1 MAGDEAL
8 IGAFN
13 RGEDIHRA
21 TAANVLG
28 IPEDQITPNE
38 RSRAK
43 AVNFGVIY
51 GMSAFGLS
59 GELDISRKEAEDY
72 IKQYFVKHSS
82 VKEFMDSSVAFA
94 KEEGFV
100 TTMTGRKRYIKEIN
114 ASNYMVRQIGE
125 RLAMNSPIQGSAA
138 DIIKLAMIKVYD
150 ALKENKL
157 KSRLILQIHDELV
170 INTYPEEREIV
181 EKLLTENMESAMELS
196 VELKAELNE
205 GNNWYEL
212 K

>member
-1 MAGDEAL
+1 
-8 IGAFN
+8 
-13 RGEDIHRA
+13 
-21 TAANVLG
+21 
-28 IPEDQITPNE
+28 
-38 RSRAK
+38 
-43 AVNFGVIY
+43 
-51 GMSAFGLS
+51 
-59 GELDISRKEAEDY
+59 
-72 IKQYFVKHSS
+72 
-82 VKEFMDSSVAFA
+82 
-94 KEEGFV
+94 
-100 TTMTGRKRYIKEIN
+100 MTGRKRYIKEIN
-114 ASNYMVRQIGE
+114 ASNYMARQIGE

>member
-1 MAGDEAL
+1 M
-8 IGAFN
+8 
-13 RGEDIHRA
+13 
-21 TAANVLG
+21 
-28 IPEDQITPNE
+28 
-38 RSRAK
+38 
-43 AVNFGVIY
+43 
-51 GMSAFGLS
+51 
-59 GELDISRKEAEDY
+59 
-72 IKQYFVKHSS
+72 KHSR
-82 VKEFMDSSVAFA
+82 VREFMDSSVAFA

>member
-1 MAGDEAL
+1 
-8 IGAFN
+8 
-13 RGEDIHRA
+13 
-21 TAANVLG
+21 
-28 IPEDQITPNE
+28 
-38 RSRAK
+38 
-43 AVNFGVIY
+43 
-51 GMSAFGLS
+51 
-59 GELDISRKEAEDY
+59 
-72 IKQYFVKHSS
+72 
-82 VKEFMDSSVAFA
+82 MDSSVAFA

>member
-1 MAGDEAL
+1 
-8 IGAFN
+8 
-13 RGEDIHRA
+13 
-21 TAANVLG
+21 
-28 IPEDQITPNE
+28 
-38 RSRAK
+38 
-43 AVNFGVIY
+43 
-51 GMSAFGLS
+51 
-59 GELDISRKEAEDY
+59 
-72 IKQYFVKHSS
+72 
-82 VKEFMDSSVAFA
+82 
-94 KEEGFV
+94 
-100 TTMTGRKRYIKEIN
+100 
-114 ASNYMVRQIGE
+114 
-125 RLAMNSPIQGSAA
+125 
-138 DIIKLAMIKVYD
+138 MIKVYD